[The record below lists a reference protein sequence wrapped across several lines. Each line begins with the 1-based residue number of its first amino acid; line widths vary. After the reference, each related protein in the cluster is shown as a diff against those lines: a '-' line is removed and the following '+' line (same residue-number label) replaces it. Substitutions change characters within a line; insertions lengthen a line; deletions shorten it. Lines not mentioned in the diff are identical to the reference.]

1 MRPEP
6 VKITLGDKEFTIKPL
21 TLRQIREIDKILRN
35 LDITEIEKTSEILR
49 VGLSRDYPED
59 AKNLED
65 LEIPMVDLGP
75 ICRQILTVGGMT
87 VVEGGNGQPVP
98 TPGT

>member
-6 VKITLGDKEFTIKPL
+6 VKITIGDKDFTIKPL
-21 TLRQIREIDKILRN
+21 TLRQIREIDKTLRN
-35 LDITEIEKTSEILR
+35 LDISEIEKTSEILR
-49 VGLSRDYPED
+49 IGLSRDYPEVAANMD
-59 AKNLED
+59 D

-87 VVEGGNGQPVP
+87 VVEAGNGQPVP
-98 TPGT
+98 IPGT